1 MPDRSYVLTVEG
13 ELSDRLGQAFAG
25 MTLTCSDGRT
35 IISAPDL
42 DQAQLFG
49 LLQQISDLGL
59 TLLNAS
65 TTDESIDPN
74 P

>member
-1 MPDRSYVLTVEG
+1 M
-13 ELSDRLGQAFAG
+13 
-25 MTLTCSDGRT
+25 
-35 IISAPDL
+35 L

-49 LLQQISDLGL
+49 LLQQLSDLGL